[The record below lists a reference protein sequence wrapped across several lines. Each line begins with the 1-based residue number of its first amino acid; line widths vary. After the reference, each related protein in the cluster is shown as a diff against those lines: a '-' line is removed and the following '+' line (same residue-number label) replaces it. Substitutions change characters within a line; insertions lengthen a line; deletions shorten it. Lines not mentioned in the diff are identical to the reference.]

1 MNQMTKR
8 INLTIPDALFEDL
21 DYWAK
26 HEGRSMA
33 NLSAVLLESAVKS
46 AKANKEFPSKD
57 KEQLAERMGTKE

>member
-1 MNQMTKR
+1 MTKR

-26 HEGRSMA
+26 QEGRSMA

-46 AKANKEFPSKD
+46 AKANDEFPSRN
-57 KEQLAERMGTKE
+57 KEQQKVKAKE

>member
-1 MNQMTKR
+1 MIKMTKR

-26 HEGRSMA
+26 QEGRSMA

-46 AKANKEFPSKD
+46 AKANDEFPSRN
-57 KEQLAERMGTKE
+57 KEQQKVKAKE

>member
-26 HEGRSMA
+26 QEGRSMA

-46 AKANKEFPSKD
+46 AKANEEFPNKNR
-57 KEQLAERMGTKE
+57 EQLTEKVRTKE

>member
-1 MNQMTKR
+1 MIQMTKR

-26 HEGRSMA
+26 QEGRSMA

-46 AKANKEFPSKD
+46 AKANDEFPSRN
-57 KEQLAERMGTKE
+57 KEQQKVKAKE